1 MEISERAVGS
11 PCVSF
16 LIVSDAR
23 GQRASRVPRRSS
35 VVGRT
40 DAGEQR
46 AGSEGRGTRDEG
58 RRTRARRTCQD
69 MTSFFSVTYSLS
81 FTRRVSS
88 PVDSTEDTTIRAARA
103 ELNAHRERGRGR
115 FFERVESA
123 TGDPPQRIS
132 RRRDEST

>member
-58 RRTRARRTCQD
+58 LEHDGPAKT
-69 MTSFFSVTYSLS
+69 
-81 FTRRVSS
+81 
-88 PVDSTEDTTIRAARA
+88 
-103 ELNAHRERGRGR
+103 
-115 FFERVESA
+115 
-123 TGDPPQRIS
+123 
-132 RRRDEST
+132 